1 MPGPFQLP
9 MRPWYANLITTP
21 VHGDVNRVRE
31 ELHEEDVR
39 RQTEGGEAAPADVV
53 APLGEDAEVLVV
65 VDHHLGVIT
74 VSIDLIKVPIVF
86 HGVKGQKLR
95 DAESRSLGSIVVE
108 TKFIPCRRFRF
119 LRWNSR

>member
-1 MPGPFQLP
+1 MSAMPVPVQLP
-9 MRPWYANLITTP
+9 TRSWYANLITTP

-53 APLGEDAEVLVV
+53 ALLGEDAEVLVV

-74 VSIDLIKVPIVF
+74 VSIDLIKVPMF
-86 HGVKGQKLR
+86 CFGLF
-95 DAESRSLGSIVVE
+95 A
-108 TKFIPCRRFRF
+108 
-119 LRWNSR
+119 